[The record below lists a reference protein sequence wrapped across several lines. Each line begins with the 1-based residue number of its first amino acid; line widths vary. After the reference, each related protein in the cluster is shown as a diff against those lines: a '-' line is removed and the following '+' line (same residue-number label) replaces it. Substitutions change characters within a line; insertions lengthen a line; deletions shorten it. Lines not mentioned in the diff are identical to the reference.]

1 MEVDPAE
8 TPLLL
13 FNEPLAGLAPA
24 AALQRAE
31 ELRSRHA
38 NGATLLIAT
47 QHLAVAADL
56 AERAIVLAEGR
67 ITHDLPTA
75 ELLRRMRVHRYEVR
89 LRGHLP
95 PDWGDFFDGFTL
107 MNLPSGECLLRGE
120 IADQAALH
128 GLIATIRALVLELC
142 AVQRIDPSLEALIG
156 L

>member
-1 MEVDPAE
+1 MTIQQQHPS
-8 TPLLL
+8 T
-13 FNEPLAGLAPA
+13 APA
-24 AALQRAE
+24 ILKPRRKRFRPWHNLAATLHALQAV
-31 ELRSRHA
+31 LR
-38 NGATLLIAT
+38 GACYPPP
-47 QHLAVAADL
+47 AASW
-56 AERAIVLAEGR
+56 AEGR

-128 GLIATIRALVLELC
+128 GLIATIRALGLELC
-142 AVQRIDPSLEALIG
+142 AVQRIDPPLEALIG